1 LTLSH
6 HELCFGCGSA
16 NLFGLQMELEAVDG
30 GVAGRCFVKQD
41 HQGPGGRAHPGV
53 VAAALQE
60 AMALALHE
68 GGVHAQPRRVEVV
81 LSDEAPVGIFLGV
94 EARVVENGGSE
105 ELTVVATA
113 TAEEQRVAEARGV
126 FLPLE

>member
-68 GGVHAQPRRVEVV
+68 RGVHARARRLDVELVA
-81 LSDEAPVGIFLGV
+81 DARVGIFLGV
-94 EARVVENGGSE
+94 QAHVVENGGDE
-105 ELTVVATA
+105 GLTVIATA
-113 TAEEQRVAEARGV
+113 TAEEQRVAEGRADFV
-126 FLPLE
+126 PLD